1 MPVAFSWYA
10 VQQRQ
15 SFVQLSRLAH
25 VGHMG
30 VGMAD
35 GMGDGGDVGD
45 VVGTDVG
52 ADVGTGDGGVVGRGL
67 GADVGTPEGAMDLG
81 RTRVRN
87 SQLQRLL
94 SRPFSAR
101 FG

>member
-35 GMGDGGDVGD
+35 GAGDGGD
-45 VVGTDVG
+45 
-52 ADVGTGDGGVVGRGL
+52 
-67 GADVGTPEGAMDLG
+67 
-81 RTRVRN
+81 
-87 SQLQRLL
+87 
-94 SRPFSAR
+94 
-101 FG
+101 